1 MCEAVEQR
9 WSERVRVVIK
19 QSLELTRTAQIEK
32 AFVVLDAAIAEA
44 ILEHQGEWILTLCRH
59 AAVLAHAKG
68 DRRREIEYTK
78 REIEYTK
85 QALPHAKDYRFA
97 AYNFAQLLLRDGQVD
112 LAQRYAIEAY
122 RLRTASETE
131 ADRDLTAAII
141 KQWPNIAE
149 HC

>member
-68 DRRREIEYTK
+68 DRRRE
-78 REIEYTK
+78 
-85 QALPHAKDYRFA
+85 DYRFA